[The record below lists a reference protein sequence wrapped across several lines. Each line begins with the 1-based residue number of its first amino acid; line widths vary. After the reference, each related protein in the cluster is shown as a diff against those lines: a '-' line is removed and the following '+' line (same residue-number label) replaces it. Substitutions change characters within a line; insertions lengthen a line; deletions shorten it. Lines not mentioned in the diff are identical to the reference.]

1 MVDQRARGEIEPF
14 GGEWYSL
21 FTTFKYSAFRL
32 ELLQHYSDPSEASP

>member
-32 ELLQHYSDPSEASP
+32 ELLPALQRPQ